1 MESIGHRI
9 DVIVRRSERPGNQRI
24 RTLTVDVFDT
34 VLLRDTWP
42 ETRQFGE
49 VSAAWLPIVR
59 SLISSSITAREL
71 TSYRHYA
78 RHLLQ
83 REHASRRDPGR
94 DSEIAIR
101 PWFTLM
107 MSLIARKY
115 DEVLT
120 DADLEA
126 AVSQLIDIELE
137 CELRH
142 LRANTSLVR
151 ELEAARVRH
160 DLRVYFISDMYLS
173 AAHIELLLQRLGIDL
188 FDGGTTSSDLG
199 RGKWSGRAFRAIAAD
214 IVFPDFDL
222 RQNIHLG
229 DDRQADYR
237 SPIAEGSQAVFYR
250 TNHHRKRGIV
260 RHSGERRLRADRRT
274 TRAAI
279 RRRFVR
285 LSAHLFV
292 PGRIGSLFAPPF
304 MVFVEEL
311 ALRAQRQ
318 PETLFVAVSSEAR
331 LIEAVFPTLG
341 IAVPANLRFVPDLNR
356 ASVFRA
362 VIDEVARMPGNYA
375 HSLREIMRF
384 TEGRNG
390 ATELLRLL
398 GHSSTDLLASNMSTA
413 EYADFVWS
421 RLQAMPQRE
430 HSLSD
435 QVVDELGLRD
445 HDRVVLVDVGWNG
458 SIQVMVRELASLI
471 GSTTH
476 IEGFYLGVRARSNPF
491 KVDRGRMEGA
501 VLPDVDA
508 PGQRRL
514 FVPEMWEY
522 VLSRKKQYDDSS
534 THAAMQD
541 GLVRAIDQWRVLM
554 HCAPDEL
561 WAATRPRLARL
572 ISQPTKAEIEVLG
585 AIQWESGFTD
595 PWRTS
600 LVDMRKPVWRVR
612 LRSFVRPLATAR
624 EIATMPLNKWRQG
637 YISYYGL
644 GHIVPIIRMA
654 ELVRRRPYL

>member
-24 RTLTVDVFDT
+24 RTLTVDIFDT
-34 VLLRDTWP
+34 VVLRDTWP
-42 ETRQFGE
+42 EALQFGE
-49 VSAAWLPIVR
+49 VSVAWLPIVR
-59 SLISSSITAREL
+59 QLVSSSITAREL
-71 TSYRHYA
+71 TSYRHYS
-78 RHLLQ
+78 RGLLQ
-83 REHASRRDPGR
+83 REHKNRREPGR
-94 DSEIAIR
+94 DTEIAIR

-107 MSLIARKY
+107 LTLIARKY
-115 DEVLT
+115 DELVT
-120 DADLEA
+120 DAELEA

-137 CELRH
+137 CELTH

-151 ELEAARVRH
+151 ELEAARARH
-160 DLRVYFISDMYLS
+160 DLRLYFISDMYLEAS
-173 AAHIELLLQRLGIDL
+173 HIEMLLQRLGIEL

-214 IVFPDFDL
+214 KAFPAFTL

-229 DDRQADYR
+229 DDRQADYL
-237 SPIAEGSQAVFYR
+237 SPIAEGSQAVLYR
-250 TNHHRKRGIV
+250 TSHHRKRALA
-260 RHSGERRLRADRRT
+260 RLSGERRHDRER
-274 TRAAI
+274 RKARGAI
-279 RRRFVR
+279 RRRFVG
-285 LSAHLFV
+285 LSAHLFD

-304 MVFVEEL
+304 MLFVDEL

-318 PETLFVAVSSEAR
+318 PDTLFVAVSSEAR
-331 LIEAVFPTLG
+331 LIEAVFPVLG
-341 IAVPANLRFVPDLNR
+341 IAIPPNMRFVPDLNR

-398 GHSSTDLLASNMSTA
+398 GDSSTDLLASNMSTA

-421 RLQAMPQRE
+421 RLQSMPQRE
-430 HSLSD
+430 HSLSE

-471 GSTTH
+471 GSTTQ
-476 IEGFYLGVRARSNPF
+476 IEGLYLGVKARTNAF
-491 KVDRGRMEGA
+491 KVDRGPMEGV

-508 PGQRRL
+508 DGQRRL
-514 FVPEMWEY
+514 FVPEIWEY
-522 VLSRKKQYDDSS
+522 VLSRKKQYDNSS
-534 THAAMQD
+534 THAAIQD
-541 GLVRAIDQWRVLM
+541 GLVRAIQQWRVLM

-561 WAATRPRLARL
+561 WAATRPRLTRL
-572 ISQPTKAEIEVLG
+572 LSRPTKAEVGVLG
-585 AIQWESGFTD
+585 PIQWDAAFPHPG
-595 PWRTS
+595 RTA
-600 LVDMRKPVWRVR
+600 LGDLRPPVRRVR
-612 LRSFVRPLATAR
+612 PRSIARPLATAR
-624 EIATMPLNKWRQG
+624 EIATMPLNAWRQG
-637 YISYYGL
+637 YVSYYGL
-644 GHIVPIIRMA
+644 RHTVPIIRMA
-654 ELVRRRPYL
+654 EIVRRRTYL